1 MFNDSPQKTYLFS
14 LRLWQVATS
23 EGEHEWRGKLQLLPA
38 GEAAYF
44 QGQTGLITQLGTILA
59 NVESCDSINLEKED

>member
-1 MFNDSPQKTYLFS
+1 MVNDSPQKTYLFS

-23 EGEHEWRGKLQLLPA
+23 AGEHEWRGKLQSLPA

-44 QGQTGLITQLGTILA
+44 QGWAGLITQLGMILA
-59 NVESCDSINLEKED
+59 DIENRVPNDSEKEV